1 MSDNPEILERLAKLE
16 TEVKWLKGILSE
28 VRRDVNKSR
37 WELLGGIVFVIA
49 MQIIIRL
56 LMG

>member
-1 MSDNPEILERLAKLE
+1 VDEDTQILERLVKLE
-16 TEVKWLKGILSE
+16 TDMVWMKKSLSDI
-28 VRRDVNKSR
+28 RKDVNRSR

-56 LMG
+56 LLG

>member
-1 MSDNPEILERLAKLE
+1 MSDNPEVLERLARLE
-16 TEVKWLKGILSE
+16 TEVKWLKNVLAE
-28 VRRDVNKSR
+28 VRKDVNRSR

-49 MQIIIRL
+49 VQIVIRL

>member
-1 MSDNPEILERLAKLE
+1 MSDDPEVLERLARLE
-16 TEVKWLKGILSE
+16 TEVKWLKGMLSE
-28 VRRDVNKSR
+28 VRRDVNRSR